1 MNIESLK
8 RQFAQMGA
16 VLEVELVPERRR
28 SRRSGRQVNPPK
40 TNFWLDVRE
49 ARQDE
54 SFVLTVREDAQ
65 DQLDFLAVDVQPR
78 QRHLLLLAK
87 RLAVGQ
93 GQKEKFLC
101 GHDERHWFVAGVPT
115 AGVINVVQALEALKP
130 GVVIYSQQ
138 RQGVRSKDW
147 HKRRNAGFIRQGE
160 WFFLPRPEF
169 RVDTPHLILRHEPIR
184 RSGGQAHLVEE
195 LFRLGGETVYVSA
208 RYPNGLTQQQYKALL
223 NRDPRASQ
231 VNWQVMRRNSTVFAR
246 GKVRHPDHQTI
257 VLPFWH
263 QVVMNGEVMSQNV
276 VFLD

>member
-1 MNIESLK
+1 MYTESLK

-16 VLEVELVPERRR
+16 VLEVEFVPELRR
-28 SRRSGRQVNPPK
+28 SRWSGWPVNPVEA
-40 TNFWLDVRE
+40 NFWLDVRE
-49 ARQDE
+49 ARQEE
-54 SFVLTVREDAQ
+54 SFVLTVREDAR
-65 DQLDFLAVDVQPR
+65 DRLDFLAVDVQPR

-87 RLAVGQ
+87 RLEAGQ

-101 GHDERHWFVAGVPT
+101 GHDERHWFVAGVSG
-115 AGVINVVQALEALKP
+115 AGVTNVVQALEALKP
-130 GVVIYSQQ
+130 GVVTYSQQ
-138 RQGVRSKDW
+138 RQGVRAKDW

-160 WFFLPRPEF
+160 WFFLPQPEF

-195 LFRLGGETVYVSA
+195 LFRLGGETVYVNA
-208 RYPNGLTQQQYKALL
+208 RYTNGLTQQQYNALL
-223 NRDPRASQ
+223 KRDPKAGQLSWR
-231 VNWQVMRRNSTVFAR
+231 VMRRNPTVYAR

-263 QVVMNGEVMSQNV
+263 QVVMNGETVSQNV

>member
-1 MNIESLK
+1 MNTESLK

-16 VLEVELVPERRR
+16 ALEVELVPELRR
-28 SRRSGRQVNPPK
+28 SRWSGRQVNPAE

-49 ARQDE
+49 TRQDE

-65 DQLDFLAVDVQPR
+65 SQLDFLAVDIQPR

-87 RLAVGQ
+87 RLVAGQ
-93 GQKEKFLC
+93 VQKEKFLC
-101 GHDERHWFVAGVPT
+101 GHDERHWFVAGVPV
-115 AGVINVVQALEALKP
+115 AGVTNVVQALEALKP

-138 RQGVRSKDW
+138 RQGVRPKDW

-169 RVDTPHLILRHEPIR
+169 RVDTPHLILRHEPIQ

-195 LFRLGGETVYVSA
+195 LFRLGGETVYVSV
-208 RYPNGLTQQQYKALL
+208 RYPNGLTQRQYEALL
-223 NRDPRASQ
+223 KRDRGANQLS
-231 VNWQVMRRNSTVFAR
+231 WRLMRRNPTVYAR
-246 GKVRHPDHQTI
+246 GKVRHSDHQTI

-263 QVVMNGEVMSQNV
+263 QVVMNGEMMSQNV
-276 VFLD
+276 GFLD

>member
-1 MNIESLK
+1 MNTESLK

-16 VLEVELVPERRR
+16 VLEVEFMPELRR
-28 SRRSGRQVNPPK
+28 SRWSGRQVNPPK
-40 TNFWLDVRE
+40 SNFWLDVRE
-49 ARQDE
+49 TRQDE
-54 SFVLTVREDAQ
+54 SFVLTVREEVQ
-65 DQLDFLAVDVQPR
+65 DQLDFLAVDIQPR

-87 RLAVGQ
+87 RLGAGQ
-93 GQKEKFLC
+93 AQKEKFLC
-101 GHDERHWFVAGVPT
+101 GHDERHWFVAGVPAT
-115 AGVINVVQALEALKP
+115 GVTNVVQALEALKP

-138 RQGVRSKDW
+138 RRGVRPKDW

-184 RSGGQAHLVEE
+184 RSGGKAHLVEE
-195 LFRLGGETVYVSA
+195 LFRQGGETVYVSA

-231 VNWQVMRRNSTVFAR
+231 LNWQVMRRNSTVYAR